1 MKKENVEW
9 LKDREEKF
17 PPVLILRNNP
27 LVTCK
32 YYFLC
37 RRIFFFIGE
46 LTNRRPFARRCRWL
60 CLFPIA
66 RAHKGIY
73 RRLTAG
79 GEVSFGCFLPILR
92 AFLERLLRGEQ
103 IDCILRAEGATDR
116 KSFQSC
122 GLL

>member
-37 RRIFFFIGE
+37 RRIFLSLLESLRIDDLLLDDVVG
-46 LTNRRPFARRCRWL
+46 FA
-60 CLFPIA
+60 
-66 RAHKGIY
+66 Y
-73 RRLTAG
+73 
-79 GEVSFGCFLPILR
+79 S
-92 AFLERLLRGEQ
+92 LLRVLIREFTGVLQQEVRLVL
-103 IDCILRAEGATDR
+103 DVFSRYHGHSWR
-116 KSFQSC
+116 SF
-122 GLL
+122 